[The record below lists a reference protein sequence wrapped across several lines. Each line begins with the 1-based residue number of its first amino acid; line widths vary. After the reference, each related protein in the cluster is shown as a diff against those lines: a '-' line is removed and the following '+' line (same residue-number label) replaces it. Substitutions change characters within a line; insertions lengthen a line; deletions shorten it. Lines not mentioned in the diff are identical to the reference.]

1 MIKPIECHDSEQHTN
16 AIAAYLPNGPLFAAK
31 IKAGTVFRQLLTGI
45 AEEVLNA
52 EAYLKELQDDFIPD
66 TTVKFIE
73 EWESVLGIP
82 DDCFLATGDT
92 DERRRDI
99 LIKLASLGVQ
109 TADDFVAL
117 AALFGI
123 VVTVESGKAVNQPP
137 AASDKEQRFTIV
149 VTFTVEAANQFPLT
163 FPFTFGDEVIAIVE
177 CLFSKLKPANCN
189 VLFIQV

>member
-1 MIKPIECHDSEQHTN
+1 MITPIVRHTIEQHTQALAN
-16 AIAAYLPNGPLFAAK
+16 YLPSGRLFAAK
-31 IKAGTVFRQLLTGI
+31 LRANTVLRKLLTGL
-45 AEEVLNA
+45 AGEVLNSEGFVKA
-52 EAYLKELQDDFIPD
+52 LQDEFIPD

-123 VVTVESGKAVNQPP
+123 AVTVSSGKAVNEPS

-149 VTFTVEAANQFPLT
+149 VTFTVDAANTFPLT
-163 FPFTFGDEVIAIVE
+163 FPIPFGDEVIAIVE
-177 CLFSKLKPANCN
+177 CLFIKLKPANCN